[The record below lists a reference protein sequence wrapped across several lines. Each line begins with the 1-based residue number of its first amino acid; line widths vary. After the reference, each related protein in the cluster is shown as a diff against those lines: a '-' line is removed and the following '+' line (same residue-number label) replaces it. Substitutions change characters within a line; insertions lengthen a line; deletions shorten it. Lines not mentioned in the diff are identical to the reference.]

1 MFQPIRTDPPSDL
14 VRGITFVPF
23 LADGRCVLIDEP
35 GGPALPSGEEP
46 HGVDISPAL
55 AELARRR
62 LPQWEGRIWTGDA
75 VDWSPPDSIVAGSSR
90 GRHSCPASGHNGREM
105 TLTQLNAFVLVAR
118 LGSVTAAA
126 NALGVS
132 ESAVSQ
138 ALSALRLHLGD
149 QLVTRGPVGMK
160 LTPGGSRLL
169 ATASQIVVLGAEAH
183 AAVRAAQGAPEQ
195 LRVVSTS
202 TIAEFMIS
210 PLTEAFSK
218 RFPGSV
224 EVSAGVAVTKEM
236 SVLIANRLADVA
248 ISSAIPEDP
257 GMALATEP
265 IFKYRLVVV
274 TAGQPRLRGGPRQ
287 WLWFVDPSG
296 TDPGSETGQLLTSLA
311 IPEEQVRV
319 FPNQTAAWAAAADG
333 TGVAPAVEH
342 LVTQRLRRGELSRVE
357 APGCKLD
364 ACWHVTLLE
373 RQHQSAAASSFRRY
387 LGTPEAMHLMRSPA
401 GGVPPSRFRP
411 PVYVTIWS

>member
-1 MFQPIRTDPPSDL
+1 
-14 VRGITFVPF
+14 
-23 LADGRCVLIDEP
+23 
-35 GGPALPSGEEP
+35 
-46 HGVDISPAL
+46 
-55 AELARRR
+55 
-62 LPQWEGRIWTGDA
+62 
-75 VDWSPPDSIVAGSSR
+75 
-90 GRHSCPASGHNGREM
+90 M

-138 ALSALRLHLGD
+138 ALSALRMHMGD
-149 QLVTRGPVGMK
+149 QLVTRGPVGMT

-224 EVSAGVAVTKEM
+224 EVSAGVAVTQEM
-236 SVLIANRLADVA
+236 SVLIGNRLADVA
-248 ISSAIPEDP
+248 ISAAPP
-257 GMALATEP
+257 GDAGQILATEP
-265 IFKYRLVVV
+265 IFKFRLVVV
-274 TAGQPRLRGGPRQ
+274 TAGQPRLRGGPQQ

-296 TDPGSETGQLLTSLA
+296 TDPDSETGQLLTALG
-311 IPEEQVRV
+311 IGEDQVRV

-342 LVTQRLRRGELSRVE
+342 LVAQRLRRGELSRID
-357 APGCKLD
+357 APGCRLD
-364 ACWHVTLLE
+364 SCWHVTLLD
-373 RQHQSAAASSFRRY
+373 RQHQSVAASSFRRY
-387 LGTPEAMHLMRSPA
+387 LGTPEAMHLMRAPA

-411 PVYVTIWS
+411 PVYVTIWSLEPPRTAAFSLAEARAGPP

>member
-1 MFQPIRTDPPSDL
+1 MVVISVQAA
-14 VRGITFVPF
+14 GIMT
-23 LADGRCVLIDEP
+23 AD
-35 GGPALPSGEEP
+35 
-46 HGVDISPAL
+46 
-55 AELARRR
+55 
-62 LPQWEGRIWTGDA
+62 
-75 VDWSPPDSIVAGSSR
+75 
-90 GRHSCPASGHNGREM
+90 M

-149 QLVTRGPVGMK
+149 QLVTRGPVGMT

-236 SVLIANRLADVA
+236 SVLVANRLADVA
-248 ISSAIPEDP
+248 ISSSIPEDP

-274 TAGQPRLRGGPRQ
+274 TAGQP
-287 WLWFVDPSG
+287 
-296 TDPGSETGQLLTSLA
+296 
-311 IPEEQVRV
+311 
-319 FPNQTAAWAAAADG
+319 TAA
-333 TGVAPAVEH
+333 
-342 LVTQRLRRGELSRVE
+342 RR
-357 APGCKLD
+357 P
-364 ACWHVTLLE
+364 
-373 RQHQSAAASSFRRY
+373 AASGCGSSTR
-387 LGTPEAMHLMRSPA
+387 PA
-401 GGVPPSRFRP
+401 PIPAARP
-411 PVYVTIWS
+411 ARC